1 MVPPPITGPH
11 TGGGVE
17 VDDGGFGG
25 RWDGCCCNNASLSGD
40 LSSCH
45 HRLHQWWVQRC
56 HYHMCWSVSAHISD
70 NKAVLNQPL
79 PPSMEILLVICLF
92 MTPFKLP
99 GFNSERRFAIS
110 FSFSSVHSSVH
121 SDESCAHICACICS
135 CSACALSQACPQAM
149 HLCCVWIMMAI
160 ILLRCRQCH
169 TSISIHRPSVR
180 LWERTQRHH
189 LTKLPIIPGM
199 PGHR

>member
-1 MVPPPITGPH
+1 MTSLTTMVPPPITGPH

-17 VDDGGFGG
+17 VDDGGLGG

-45 HRLHQWWVQRC
+45 HRLHQWWIQWC
-56 HYHMCWSVSAHISD
+56 HYHMCWGVSAHISD

-99 GFNSERRFAIS
+99 GFNLERRLAIS
-110 FSFSSVHSSVH
+110 FPFSSVHSSVQ
-121 SDESCAHICACICS
+121 SCAHICACICS
-135 CSACALSQACPQAM
+135 RSACALAQAA
-149 HLCCVWIMMAI
+149 HKLCICVV
-160 ILLRCRQCH
+160 C
-169 TSISIHRPSVR
+169 
-180 LWERTQRHH
+180 E
-189 LTKLPIIPGM
+189 
-199 PGHR
+199 